1 MEAGTLRHRITIIAD
16 DSDTLDADGHKVA
29 NEQAIGR
36 SCASVEALRGN
47 ELWRAQQVQPEV
59 TARIRMRYRSGMSS
73 TRRLIDECC
82 ENVEYDVLAVIDV
95 GGRKREL
102 ELLCK
107 AFG

>member
-1 MEAGTLRHRITIIAD
+1 MLRHRLTIIAD
-16 DSDTLDADGHKVA
+16 ESDTLDADGHKMA
-29 NEQAIGR
+29 NEQAVGR
-36 SCASVEALRGN
+36 VWGSVEPLRGN

-59 TARIRMRYRSGMSS
+59 ALRVRMRYRMGMTS

-82 ENVEYDVLAVIDV
+82 ENAEYDVLQVIDV

-107 AFG
+107 EFK